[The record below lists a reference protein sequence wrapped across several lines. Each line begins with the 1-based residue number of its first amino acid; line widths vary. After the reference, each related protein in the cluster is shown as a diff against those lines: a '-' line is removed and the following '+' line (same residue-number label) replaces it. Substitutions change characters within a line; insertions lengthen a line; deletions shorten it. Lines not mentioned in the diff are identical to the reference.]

1 MKVTAI
7 LLLFLIYY
15 ACLSATIINIPEDFS
30 TIQEGITLSVQGDT
44 VLVAPG
50 TYVENINYSG
60 KNITV
65 ASLFHTTQDTSYI
78 SQTIID
84 GDSLGSVITF
94 ESGEDSTAVLTGFTI
109 TNGSN
114 FAGGGI
120 HCYGYSNPILGNIRI
135 SGNSANYGGGIS
147 IVHYSN
153 PILENVTISDNTAF
167 NYGGGIRI
175 GYYSSPILENV
186 TISDNTASGGG
197 GISCSDH
204 SIPTLKNVLITG
216 NSASNNGGGIYCHY
230 YSNLFFDPLNLSNIF
245 LNFAGTGNDLYNVSS
260 IMNVIVDTFTI
271 LQPEDNIA
279 WPIYNFTFDIQNA
292 KIEQVNQDLYVSPF
306 GSDDNSGLSSAVP
319 LQTIDYALEKI
330 ISDSTNPNTIYLTN
344 GTYSSSQTEEH
355 FPIHCKSY
363 ISLVGEDESLTIL
376 DGETRGI
383 ILFSDDSNLLLSNL
397 TVTNGSWSGRE
408 NGGITCQNSNPIL
421 ENITITNNF
430 GIEGGGITCYGSN
443 PILANV
449 AITNNSGWDA
459 SGIYCRNSNPI
470 LINVTLEGNAD
481 NFGSSCGICCW
492 DNSNPILIN
501 CIMWNEL
508 TVEIKFFDLY
518 QPNTITI
525 ANSDIEGGIEA
536 INTNNNGTVN
546 WLEGNIDVDPL
557 FINTIIG
564 DYHLQDTSLCIGA
577 GINEIEINE
586 IWYYS
591 PDFDI
596 EGNLRPSPEGSMPD
610 MGAYENIL
618 GEPQVGTFDDLTFTI
633 NYLYNFPNPFNPETT
648 ISFNLSKVENIELE
662 IFNIKGQKVKTLL
675 NEQLSIGKHTVVWD
689 GKDANNK
696 QVSSGIYMYKLKAGD
711 IQQTKKMILLK

>member
-7 LLLFLIYY
+7 LLLFLIYF
-15 ACLSATIINIPEDFS
+15 ASLSATIINIPEDYS

-84 GDSLGSVITF
+84 GDSIDSVVTF
-94 ESGEDSTAVLTGFTI
+94 ESGEDSTAVLTGFSI

-114 FAGGGI
+114 FHGGGI

-167 NYGGGIRI
+167 NHGGGISI

-186 TISDNTASGGG
+186 TIAD
-197 GISCSDH
+197 
-204 SIPTLKNVLITG
+204 
-216 NSASNNGGGIYCHY
+216 
-230 YSNLFFDPLNLSNIF
+230 
-245 LNFAGTGNDLYNVSS
+245 
-260 IMNVIVDTFTI
+260 
-271 LQPEDNIA
+271 
-279 WPIYNFTFDIQNA
+279 
-292 KIEQVNQDLYVSPF
+292 
-306 GSDDNSGLSSAVP
+306 
-319 LQTIDYALEKI
+319 
-330 ISDSTNPNTIYLTN
+330 
-344 GTYSSSQTEEH
+344 
-355 FPIHCKSY
+355 
-363 ISLVGEDESLTIL
+363 
-376 DGETRGI
+376 
-383 ILFSDDSNLLLSNL
+383 
-397 TVTNGSWSGRE
+397 
-408 NGGITCQNSNPIL
+408 
-421 ENITITNNF
+421 NF

-501 CIMWNEL
+501 CIMWNER

-546 WLEGNIDVDPL
+546 WLEGNIDVYPL

-633 NYLYNFPNPFNPETT
+633 NYLYNFPNPFNPTTT
-648 ISFNLSKVENIELE
+648 IFFNLSEVEKV
-662 IFNIKGQKVKTLL
+662 
-675 NEQLSIGKHTVVWD
+675 
-689 GKDANNK
+689 
-696 QVSSGIYMYKLKAGD
+696 
-711 IQQTKKMILLK
+711 

>member
-7 LLLFLIYY
+7 LLLFLIYF
-15 ACLSATIINIPEDFS
+15 ASLSATIINIPEDFS
-30 TIQEGITLSVQGDT
+30 TIQEGITSSIQGDT

-84 GDSLGSVITF
+84 GDSIDSVVTF
-94 ESGEDSTAVLTGFTI
+94 ESGEDSTAVLTGFSI

-114 FAGGGI
+114 FHGGGI
-120 HCYGYSNPILGNIRI
+120 H
-135 SGNSANYGGGIS
+135 
-147 IVHYSN
+147 
-153 PILENVTISDNTAF
+153 
-167 NYGGGIRI
+167 
-175 GYYSSPILENV
+175 
-186 TISDNTASGGG
+186 
-197 GISCSDH
+197 
-204 SIPTLKNVLITG
+204 
-216 NSASNNGGGIYCHY
+216 
-230 YSNLFFDPLNLSNIF
+230 
-245 LNFAGTGNDLYNVSS
+245 
-260 IMNVIVDTFTI
+260 
-271 LQPEDNIA
+271 
-279 WPIYNFTFDIQNA
+279 
-292 KIEQVNQDLYVSPF
+292 
-306 GSDDNSGLSSAVP
+306 
-319 LQTIDYALEKI
+319 
-330 ISDSTNPNTIYLTN
+330 
-344 GTYSSSQTEEH
+344 
-355 FPIHCKSY
+355 
-363 ISLVGEDESLTIL
+363 
-376 DGETRGI
+376 
-383 ILFSDDSNLLLSNL
+383 
-397 TVTNGSWSGRE
+397 
-408 NGGITCQNSNPIL
+408 
-421 ENITITNNF
+421 
-430 GIEGGGITCYGSN
+430 CYGSN

-508 TVEIKFFDLY
+508 TVEINFFDLY

-596 EGNLRPSPEGSMPD
+596 EENLRPSPEGSMPD

-618 GEPQVGTFDDLTFTI
+618 GEPQVGTFDDLALTI
-633 NYLYNFPNPFNPETT
+633 NYLYNFPNPFNPTTT
-648 ISFNLSKVENIELE
+648 IFFNLSEVEKVELE

-675 NEQLSIGKHTVVWD
+675 NEQLSIGEHNVGWN

-696 QVSSGIYMYKLKAGD
+696 QVSSGIYLYKLNVNGKTKAVR
-711 IQQTKKMILLK
+711 KCLLLK